1 MVNEKGAILA
11 KHFLK
16 EVLQVRTWSKTEEI
30 IDAVFSPAQITVVRS
45 CTGAG
50 KTKGAADI
58 AIAWLMT
65 APNRTVIT
73 TAPTF
78 RQVNELL
85 WKEIRKSIKSCQ
97 ARGID
102 LGGKLPDSKTRY
114 QIDDGWLMLGFTS
127 NDDVS
132 FQGWHSEGGTLVVID
147 EAVGVDEKTWEALEA
162 TLTGADDRLL
172 ALANPT
178 KSSGRFFELNKTTS
192 GNAVKRIHISAF
204 DVPNVSGKEAP
215 INGLTTKQFIEN
227 KRTTWGEDS
236 VLWKTRILGE
246 FPKEDEFALVP
257 LSWVDAA
264 VERWN
269 AFNPHLEHRVMDVVA
284 GLDVARL
291 GVDNTILAP
300 VFYFHDGIR
309 VDEFL
314 KLPKSELM
322 ATARKAIEYGKSI
335 GVSQMRIDAD
345 GIGAGVF
352 DRAKELCD
360 FAVEYRGGRSAKDNL
375 HFFNLRSEAMW
386 NVREMLNPENKMQLM
401 IPPDDALA
409 FQLTSMRWMER
420 SDGRIQIE
428 SKDEWRKRTG
438 KSSPDEL
445 DALGMALARG
455 IDGDHSLWSKAYG

>member
-1 MVNEKGAILA
+1 MTLVNKYGAILA

-16 EVLQVRTWSKTEEI
+16 ETLQVRTWSKIEEI
-30 IDAVFSPAQITVVRS
+30 IDSIFSPAQITVVRS

-73 TAPTF
+73 TAPTY

-85 WKEIRKSIKSCQ
+85 WKEIRKSIKSCKVN
-97 ARGID
+97 

-127 NDDVS
+127 TDGIG

-147 EAVGVDEKTWEALEA
+147 EAVGVDDKTWESLEA

-178 KSSGRFFELNKTTS
+178 RSSGRFFELNKTTS
-192 GNAVKRIHISAF
+192 GKAVKRIHISAF
-204 DVPNVSGKEAP
+204 DVPNVSGKEPP
-215 INGLTTKQFIEN
+215 INGLTTKEFIEN

-246 FPKEDEFALVP
+246 FPNEDEFALVP

-264 VERWN
+264 VERWQS
-269 AFNPHLEHRVMDVVA
+269 FNPHIEHRVMDVVA

-291 GVDNTILAP
+291 GVDQTVFAP
-300 VFYFHDGIR
+300 VFYYHDCVR
-309 VDEFL
+309 AEEL
-314 KLPKSELM
+314 KKFSKSELM
-322 ATARKAIEYGKSI
+322 ATTRKAIEHARSI
-335 GVSQMRIDAD
+335 GCSQMRIDSD

-352 DRAKELCD
+352 DRAKELCE
-360 FAVEYRGGRSAKDNL
+360 FAVEYRGSRTAKDTL

-386 NVREMLNPENKMQLM
+386 SVREMLNPENKTNFML
-401 IPPDDALA
+401 PPDDALA
-409 FQLTSMRWMER
+409 FQLTSIRWFER

-445 DALGMALARG
+445 DALAMALVRG